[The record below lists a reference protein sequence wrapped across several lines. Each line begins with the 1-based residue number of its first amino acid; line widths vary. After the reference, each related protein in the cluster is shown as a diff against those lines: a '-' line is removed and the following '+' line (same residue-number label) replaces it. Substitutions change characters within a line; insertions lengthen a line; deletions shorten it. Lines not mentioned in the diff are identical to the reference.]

1 MTTNVDE
8 QTLLEGSWWALEQ
21 AGRLLRSATVL
32 FKSGDC
38 STALAVAMF
47 GREELGRSRLLRDC
61 AREVREGNL
70 LQPHKITER
79 CKDHVRKQ
87 KASAFHITLS
97 PQSDSQLGKALRS
110 LNEYEPSSE
119 QWHNAESDIN
129 SAVKAK
135 LKRQPD
141 ERHQARCSALYVDL
155 NGLGTDWLRPSVKI
169 AKDETRKAINN
180 AISDYNREVDRLTNE
195 ESHPT
200 LEQYQPHLS
209 VKAMSI
215 ARSKMSHPMDI
226 PRLRWLEV

>member
-97 PQSDSQLGKALRS
+97 PPSDSQLGKDLRS
-110 LNEYEPSSE
+110 LNEY
-119 QWHNAESDIN
+119 
-129 SAVKAK
+129 
-135 LKRQPD
+135 
-141 ERHQARCSALYVDL
+141 
-155 NGLGTDWLRPSVKI
+155 
-169 AKDETRKAINN
+169 
-180 AISDYNREVDRLTNE
+180 
-195 ESHPT
+195 
-200 LEQYQPHLS
+200 
-209 VKAMSI
+209 
-215 ARSKMSHPMDI
+215 
-226 PRLRWLEV
+226 